1 MKINSMV
8 YFFAKEFRIPRKGAG
23 DMTEKKES
31 GKGIRPKKTAN
42 EKVKFEF
49 AAPEAQEVFLAGDFN
64 DWDAG
69 TNPMKRDKKGV
80 WKATLPLAP
89 GRYEYRFL
97 VDGQWA
103 NDPSCSCCVPNQ
115 FGSMNCIKTV
125 E

>member
-1 MKINSMV
+1 
-8 YFFAKEFRIPRKGAG
+8 
-23 DMTEKKES
+23 MTEKKEA
-31 GKGIRPKKTAN
+31 GKSIGPKKTAK

-49 AAPEAQEVFLAGDFN
+49 AAPEAQQVFLAGNFN
-64 DWDAG
+64 DWDTG
-69 TNPMKRDKKGV
+69 TNPMKMDKKGV

-97 VDGQWA
+97 ADGQWV